1 MISIQQLVVADLKP
15 VSIRITKMPLH
26 LFIYTKQLLHVLDM
40 VEK

>member
-1 MISIQQLVVADLKP
+1 MISIQQLAVADLKP

-26 LFIYTKQLLHVLDM
+26 LFIYMKQSLHILDM